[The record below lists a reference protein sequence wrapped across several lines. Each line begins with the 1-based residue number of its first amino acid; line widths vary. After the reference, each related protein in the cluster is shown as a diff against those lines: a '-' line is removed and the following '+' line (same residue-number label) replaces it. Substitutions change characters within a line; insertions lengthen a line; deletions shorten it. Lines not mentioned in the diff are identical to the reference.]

1 MGWLEWAAALHLE
14 QDALL
19 GRRIIQYLNADCFGL
34 SEIRQ
39 QSHAVIKFWPLH
51 GHSIPGSPLEVFA
64 ARSPAERVPACKPMI
79 CLTRLDQ
86 FTPVHDVR
94 LGLVPFKDAIQKPN
108 NETVRQ
114 QNEHAHQTRP
124 MPEMTDF

>member
-1 MGWLEWAAALHLE
+1 MGRGPSPLAKCPARPP
-14 QDALL
+14 DYPVPRRRLL
-19 GRRIIQYLNADCFGL
+19 RSFRNPPAKSCCHQVLAFAWTLNP
-34 SEIRQ
+34 
-39 QSHAVIKFWPLH
+39 W
-51 GHSIPGSPLEVFA
+51 SPLEVFV

-94 LGLVPFKDAIQKPN
+94 LGLVPFKYAIQKPN